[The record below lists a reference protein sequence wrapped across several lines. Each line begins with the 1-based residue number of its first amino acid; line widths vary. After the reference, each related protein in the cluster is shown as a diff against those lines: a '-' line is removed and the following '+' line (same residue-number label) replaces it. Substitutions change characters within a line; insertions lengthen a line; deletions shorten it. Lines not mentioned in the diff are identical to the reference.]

1 MRMTIA
7 CLAAACLAL
16 TACTNGREAA
26 EQRREEVARKVAEAE
41 GAEGAASS
49 EGTAAVT
56 RPPAGITPEGDGS
69 AAPAPAE
76 PPTPQ
81 MRAWAAALERS
92 IDTLD
97 RRSRQALAVHRL
109 RAARDPLQKSQELMA
124 SMQWCDEGALEA
136 CLHVGHV
143 LLFNECLLDRARG
156 FYERAA
162 RLLAE
167 LPVQAE
173 WFPVDGQPP
182 RQELNS
188 GLQFSDPARRE
199 DQQVQ
204 SLLAV
209 CGAIAARDRPHWDA
223 LFASQAAGETTPAVE
238 PAGGDEKLAL
248 GVIHKK
254 MLLETNE
261 RVAALQGLHAG
272 LARGVSD
279 RLARAASDMCSG
291 GDPGSCA
298 TASFLHAG
306 RCDFAAMQESLQR
319 FEAAVALDPATRP
332 QWLGL
337 GGDVLGL
344 ARADAK
350 GDLRVREQLRRSCAA
365 R

>member
-1 MRMTIA
+1 MRMRIA
-7 CLAAACLAL
+7 CLAVAALALAAC
-16 TACTNGREAA
+16 TSQREAA
-26 EQRREEVARKVAEAE
+26 ERREEEVARRVAEAE
-41 GAEGAASS
+41 GAEGAPSNEAT
-49 EGTAAVT
+49 GAVT
-56 RPPAGITPEGDGS
+56 RPPAGITPAGVGS
-69 AAPAPAE
+69 APPAPVE

-81 MRAWAAALERS
+81 MLAWAAALDRS

-97 RRSRQALAVHRL
+97 RRSRQALAVSRL
-109 RAARDPLQKSQELMA
+109 RAAGDPRQKSQELLA
-124 SMQWCDEGALEA
+124 SMQWCEEGALEA

-162 RLLAE
+162 TLSAD
-167 LPVQAE
+167 LPAQVE

-238 PAGGDEKLAL
+238 PASAEERLAL

-261 RVAALQGLHAG
+261 RVAALLGLHAG
-272 LARGVSD
+272 LAGGVRD
-279 RLARAASDMCSG
+279 RLARAASEMCSG

-306 RCDFAAMQESLQR
+306 RCDFAAMQEAFQR

-332 QWLGL
+332 RWLEL
-337 GGDVLGL
+337 SGDVLGL
-344 ARADAK
+344 ARADAR